1 MTENRQ
7 ANLYSPTP
15 RPTHLITD
23 MFYPLS
29 LILLAF
35 HAAAT
40 PLTAHARDNSVAITS
55 LEKNVTSTSGIG
67 NVAAAGKLAPF
78 NDIGIGVWR
87 AWQTSSQRSQSL

>member
-1 MTENRQ
+1 MTETRQ
-7 ANLYSPTP
+7 AILYFQSP

-40 PLTAHARDNSVAITS
+40 PSTAHARDNSVAITS
-55 LEKNVTSTSGIG
+55 LEKNVTSNSGTG

-78 NDIGIGVWR
+78 NDIGIGMWR
-87 AWQTSSQRSQSL
+87 GWETSRQR